1 MKLLNTLTNNNA
13 NIVSGTD
20 VGNPFLVAGFS
31 LHDELSIMQ
40 DAGLTPYQVLLSATK
55 NCAEML
61 GYESRL
67 GTIERNKDA
76 DLVLLKNNPL
86 ENINNTK
93 SIVGVMTKG
102 SWYPGEELNSMLD
115 DIAAKKK
122 SLMQKL
128 TIRNNVFLM
137 LLVIILSLTFLS
149 AILLRPVLYFFNRN
163 KLKSLIRDNAHI
175 KKYRIRFF
183 VTSLSIMSLIILF
196 LIATL
201 PEVVIQSGLPT
212 SLVGVSAL
220 VRYQVLLPFVNL
232 IFLISL
238 SIFYVVGILKGDFS
252 TYRKWYTFLI
262 IITSI
267 ITFILINYWG
277 FMKLYIL

>member
-1 MKLLNTLTNNNA
+1 MLEEIIINA
-13 NIVSGTD
+13 
-20 VGNPFLVAGFS
+20 
-31 LHDELSIMQ
+31 
-40 DAGLTPYQVLLSATK
+40 
-55 NCAEML
+55 
-61 GYESRL
+61 R
-67 GTIERNKDA
+67 
-76 DLVLLKNNPL
+76 
-86 ENINNTK
+86 
-93 SIVGVMTKG
+93 
-102 SWYPGEELNSMLD
+102 
-115 DIAAKKK
+115 
-122 SLMQKL
+122 
-128 TIRNNVFLM
+128 
-137 LLVIILSLTFLS
+137 LSLTFLS

-175 KKYRIRFF
+175 TKYRIRFF